1 MLRMMNYRRALE
13 RASKRNLVK
22 GERKNSTRYLSR

>member
-1 MLRMMNYRRALE
+1 MMNYRRALE

-22 GERKNSTRYLSR
+22 GERKNSTRCLSR